1 MSAVTEPSYAA
12 SVVRAVDTSWNALQD
27 HADATWLARLRTH
40 LSRRWLVAALLALAA
55 CAAIGVGVAAMHGN
69 VTASDP
75 KLLYFTA
82 QRGSLQ
88 ITVTERGNLE
98 SQQNIEVICEIDD
111 LPGDG
116 VPGTPIASI
125 VPNGSKVKQGDLL
138 VELEG
143 SQHRER
149 LDLEI
154 LDTER
159 ARATQLQAQAKYDNQ
174 LTQNVTAIAEAKLKV
189 KLTELDLEMFRDEAN
204 GTQKLAVQEIE
215 RMIDDVNNE
224 ILAARASMELKKN
237 EKYGIESLFKLGY
250 AGKSE
255 LDRSRLEFL
264 QAEGQYAAKMNRLKT
279 ELARL
284 AKKQTYEC
292 QMSLLQ
298 LDGGLATA
306 QRRLLQVERDN
317 EALLA
322 QAKAVLSAANQSLK
336 KEEER
341 LARYQEQVGKCKIYA
356 PSDGMVAY
364 AVSPSPYVREEI
376 REGAAV
382 RPRQPLLCL
391 PNLKK
396 MQVKT
401 SVHESVLD
409 QIRSGLTATIRIDA
423 FPDRTYQGTV
433 KSVAVMPE
441 QGGWM
446 SGDTK
451 VYETIVT
458 VPEDV
463 DQLRPGMTAVVEI
476 HVDELQDVLTV
487 PVQAVVQVEKQCWCY
502 VDVHGTLERIP
513 VHLGRTND
521 KFVDVQ
527 EGLQAGDRVV
537 LNPMAVAD
545 ELNPPETK
553 APDDASAA
561 ERVADKP
568 PRS

>member
-1 MSAVTEPSYAA
+1 MSAATESSYSA
-12 SVVRAVDTSWNALQD
+12 SVVRPVDTSWNALQD
-27 HADATWLARLRTH
+27 CADATWLARLRTR
-40 LSRRWLVAALLALAA
+40 LSRRWLVATLLGLAA
-55 CAAIGVGVAAMHGN
+55 CAAIGVSVAAMHGG
-69 VTASDP
+69 VTADDP
-75 KLLYFTA
+75 KLVYFTA
-82 QRGSLQ
+82 QRGSLE

-341 LARYQEQVGKCKIYA
+341 LARYQVQVDKCKIYA

-364 AVSPSPYVREEI
+364 AVSPNPYVREEI

-476 HVDELQDVLTV
+476 HVDNLQDVLTV

-502 VDVHGTLERIP
+502 VDVHGTLERLP
-513 VHLGRTND
+513 VQLGRTND

-545 ELNPPETK
+545 ELNPPEAKT
-553 APDDASAA
+553 PTDASAA
-561 ERVADKP
+561 ERVAYKSP
-568 PRS
+568 KL